1 MEPITLTFAA
11 CKLAYEGIKT
21 AVEVYK
27 DVKRTGGEVAGI
39 AGEVGGL
46 LSKFFHGQDQIE
58 EAHKQKLEETREL
71 ASQGKVKN
79 VTIQAIDNVM
89 HLRQVRQY
97 YKDLEHMV
105 RYELGMPDLWV
116 EIKEERE
123 RLIAEAQEV
132 ELLHKQATEQAE
144 LKRQE
149 KIKRIKEKVHI
160 YIASLIAI
168 VYVYISVW
176 FLSLLVEYD
185 REWRWGY

>member
-116 EIKEERE
+116 EIKAERE
-123 RLIAEAQEV
+123 RLIAEALEV
-132 ELLHKQATEQAE
+132 EMLHKQATEQAE
-144 LKRQE
+144 LK
-149 KIKRIKEKVHI
+149 
-160 YIASLIAI
+160 
-168 VYVYISVW
+168 
-176 FLSLLVEYD
+176 LSLFRGLFM
-185 REWRWGY
+185 